1 MPPLTP
7 QALKARLRRV
17 RLVLMDVDGVLT
29 DGRIF
34 HLVDTEGELVEFKG
48 IGAQDSI
55 ALTWLAARGIR
66 TGVISGR
73 MSRGTGERLK
83 LLGMTYIHQGR
94 LDKKAVFED
103 VCLRAR
109 VRPAET
115 LYIGDDLPDLPV
127 IRAAGVGAA
136 PADARPEV
144 RAAAAWVTRRPG
156 GGGAVR
162 ELCEAVLKAQGLWP
176 EVLASFR

>member
-7 QALKARLRRV
+7 RALRARLRRV

-34 HLVDTEGELVEFKG
+34 HLVDTKGELVEFKG
-48 IGAQDSI
+48 IGAQDAI
-55 ALTWLAARGIR
+55 ALTWLAARGIQ

-73 MSRGTGERLK
+73 KSRGAGERLK
-83 LLGMTYIHQGR
+83 LLGMTHIHQGR
-94 LDKKAVFED
+94 LDKKAVFAGI
-103 VCLRAR
+103 CRRAR
-109 VRPAET
+109 IRPEET
-115 LYIGDDLPDLPV
+115 VYMGDDLPDLPV

-144 RAAAAWVTRRPG
+144 RAAAAWVARREG
-156 GGGAVR
+156 GRGAVR

-176 EVLASFR
+176 QVLDCFR